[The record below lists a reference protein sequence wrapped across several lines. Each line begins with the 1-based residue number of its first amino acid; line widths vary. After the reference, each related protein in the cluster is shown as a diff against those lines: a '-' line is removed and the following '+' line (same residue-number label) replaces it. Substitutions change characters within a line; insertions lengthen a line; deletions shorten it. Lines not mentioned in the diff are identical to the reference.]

1 MVVQNEAKSGK
12 KDFKTVNSVNMLCSD
27 FLHGAG
33 NIVLGADKD
42 FKGKIGCCFRRCSG
56 NLRRSDFGHL
66 NLFQS

>member
-1 MVVQNEAKSGK
+1 MKLVEVVVQNEAKSGK

-42 FKGKIGCCFRRCSG
+42 FKGKIGCCF
-56 NLRRSDFGHL
+56 
-66 NLFQS
+66 